1 MEDHEGVYEQ
11 ETAADQEVTEPVET
25 GSEEAEQE
33 GSGSEEPGL
42 EETDQE
48 ETDQGEGQEE
58 TEAEQTGSE
67 TGGTGESLE
76 EETGEGP
83 AEGSQEEET
92 VSGNDIVIRGDAV
105 IFPEEY
111 DLSVLE
117 SEPVDTEAIVQVIE
131 AQSDNMTAGFACTC
145 FMLGVLAGAMI
156 IAGFCLRRV

>member
-1 MEDHEGVYEQ
+1 MEDHEEVYEQ
-11 ETAADQEVTEPVET
+11 ETAADQEVTEPEEL

-33 GSGSEEPGL
+33 GSGSEEPEL

-58 TEAEQTGSE
+58 TEEEQTGSE
-67 TGGTGESLE
+67 TGGTEESLE
-76 EETGEGP
+76 EETGEEP
-83 AEGSQEEET
+83 AEESKEET
-92 VSGNDIVIRGDAV
+92 ASGNDIVIRGDAV

-117 SEPVDTEAIVQVIE
+117 SEQVDTEAIVQAIE
-131 AQSDNMTAGFACTC
+131 AQSYNMTAGFACTC

-156 IAGFCLRRV
+156 IAGFRLRRV

>member
-1 MEDHEGVYEQ
+1 MEDHEEVYEQ
-11 ETAADQEVTEPVET
+11 EVTADQEVTEP
-25 GSEEAEQE
+25 EEPEQE
-33 GSGSEEPGL
+33 GSGSEESEL

-58 TEAEQTGSE
+58 TEEEQTGSE
-67 TGGTGESLE
+67 TGGTEESLE
-76 EETGEGP
+76 EETGEES

-92 VSGNDIVIRGDAV
+92 VSGNDIVIRGDV
-105 IFPEEY
+105 VVFPEEY

-117 SEPVDTEAIVQVIE
+117 SEPVDTEVIVQAIE

-156 IAGFCLRRV
+156 IAGFRLRRV